1 MHILGAARSRTH
13 NALRD
18 GSATPHDNFGRV
30 EVQKLANAD
39 TDGPV
44 GGWAAVGRRAVSRG
58 RPGKWVARAG

>member
-44 GGWAAVGRRAVSRG
+44 GGWAAVGRCAV
-58 RPGKWVARAG
+58 